1 MNNDNEEVEMNME
14 DNGNQNTKKFDTKKS
29 LLFSMDVL
37 MIVAKV
43 VSVIVLIYA
52 FILLI
57 TSITYFS
64 NSSTNN
70 YAIELLLTSIVLI
83 FYGVFRFWVIN
94 RYKNLNYKFNVNDV
108 VLTMFLSVPCAVLM
122 MIYKGFE

>member
-14 DNGNQNTKKFDTKKS
+14 DNSSQNTKKFDTKKS

-64 NSSTNN
+64 NSSTSN

-83 FYGVFRFWVIN
+83 CYGVFRFWVIN

-108 VLTMFLSVPCAVLM
+108 VLTMFLSVPCSVLM
-122 MIYKGFE
+122 MVYKGFE

>member
-14 DNGNQNTKKFDTKKS
+14 NNSNQNTKKFDTKKS

-57 TSITYFS
+57 TSIIYFS

-83 FYGVFRFWVIN
+83 CYGVFRFWVIN

-122 MIYKGFE
+122 MVYKGFE

>member
-1 MNNDNEEVEMNME
+1 MNNENEEVEKNL
-14 DNGNQNTKKFDTKKS
+14 DSTTNPNAKKFDTKKS

-43 VSVIVLIYA
+43 VSVIVFIYA
-52 FILLI
+52 FCILI
-57 TSITYFS
+57 SSITYFS

-83 FYGVFRFWVIN
+83 FYGVFRFYVIN

-122 MIYKGFE
+122 MVYKGFE